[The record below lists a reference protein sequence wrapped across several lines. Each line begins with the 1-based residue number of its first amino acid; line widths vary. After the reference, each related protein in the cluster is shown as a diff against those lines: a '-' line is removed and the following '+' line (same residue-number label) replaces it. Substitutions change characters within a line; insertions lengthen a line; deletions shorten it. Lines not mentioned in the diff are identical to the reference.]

1 MTLLEHDSHVGL
13 VGATIIE
20 LALDSILSL
29 LSYNKIGTVGTEVVQ
44 FHLASVI
51 FAHQVEG
58 GDVEMMTIIGPGS
71 NLDLAIH
78 GVFWGLHQWDLE
90 AILIQ
95 PATVDLEAD
104 GRNPDD
110 QSSGQNDCVI
120 LGILQLVVSTI
131 FSVLNLEGN
140 IIYTL

>member
-1 MTLLEHDSHVGL
+1 MTLLEHDGHVGL

-20 LALDSILSL
+20 LALDSLLSL
-29 LSYNKIGTVGTEVVQ
+29 LSHNEIGTVGTEVVQ

-78 GVFWGLHQWDLE
+78 RVFCGLHDWDVE

-95 PATVDLEAD
+95 PATVDLEAN
-104 GRNPDD
+104 GRYPDD

-120 LGILQLVVSTI
+120 LGILQLVVCTI
-131 FSVLNLEGN
+131 FPILNLEGN
-140 IIYTL
+140 NITKL

>member
-1 MTLLEHDSHVGL
+1 MNLLEHDCHVGL

-20 LALDSILSL
+20 LALDSLLSL
-29 LSYNKIGTVGTEVVQ
+29 LSHNEIRTVGTEVVQ

-78 GVFWGLHQWDLE
+78 RVFWGLHKWDVEL
-90 AILIQ
+90 ILIQ
-95 PATVDLEAD
+95 PATVDLKAD

-110 QSSGQNDCVI
+110 QSCGQNDCVVV
-120 LGILQLVVSTI
+120 GILQLVVSTI
-131 FSVLNLEGN
+131 FSVLNLE
-140 IIYTL
+140 

>member
-29 LSYNKIGTVGTEVVQ
+29 LSHNEIRTVGAEVVQ

-58 GDVEMMTIIGPGS
+58 GDVEMMTIVGPGS

-78 GVFWGLHQWDLE
+78 GVFWGLHQWDVEL
-90 AILIQ
+90 ILIQ
-95 PATVDLEAD
+95 PATVNLEAD
-104 GRNPDD
+104 GRYPDD
-110 QSSGQNDCVI
+110 QSCGQNDCII

-140 IIYTL
+140 NIYTL